1 MDINKKNTAM
11 QELFNLLD
19 NRSQIMPETRQWL
32 FELEKLQTIEA
43 YNLDPELMKIRFRN
57 ANDWYTKTYGK

>member
-1 MDINKKNTAM
+1 MNQNHKTSAM

-19 NRSQIMPETRQWL
+19 NRSPIMPETRQWL

-57 ANDWYTKTYGK
+57 ANDWYNKTYGK